1 MQYLSQNSKLTWGNK
16 KRIRGMSIQ
25 ERDDASIAFVTVFV
39 GSRCFLISIWSGN
52 LGWVSDKARR
62 VLTTYCAG
70 LFIIGLSQ
78 ILWSCVCKS
87 ASFRNP
93 YGLKYFLPQ
102 AGSTKAQTYYI
113 YIYISQLLLDRKC
126 STWSINDRQESHPP
140 CIWTAPKNIF
150 LGMKPWIVDH
160 RMGWCFIWGV
170 GWPSGNQTW

>member
-1 MQYLSQNSKLTWGNK
+1 MQYLSQNSNLTWGNK
-16 KRIRGMSIQ
+16 KIIRGMSIQ

-102 AGSTKAQTYYI
+102 AGSTKAQTYII
-113 YIYISQLLLDRKC
+113 YIYIPVTSWQKVQYLINQW
-126 STWSINDRQESHPP
+126 STRIPSSVHMNS
-140 CIWTAPKNIF
+140 PKKHF
-150 LGMKPWIVDH
+150 
-160 RMGWCFIWGV
+160 
-170 GWPSGNQTW
+170 SGDETMNSGP

>member
-102 AGSTKAQTYYI
+102 AGSTKAQTYII
-113 YIYISQLLLDRKC
+113 YIYPSYFLTESAVLDQ
-126 STWSINDRQESHPP
+126 SMID
-140 CIWTAPKNIF
+140 KNPILRAYEQPQKTF
-150 LGMKPWIVDH
+150 FW
-160 RMGWCFIWGV
+160 GW
-170 GWPSGNQTW
+170 NHE